1 MVQYESNCSAAALS
15 GGIEWYEMDRFSM
28 NWVWD
33 AMSLNLSS
41 TKELYGMMTEKVNV
55 GQRNTG
61 KVSCIGIVIMG

>member
-1 MVQYESNCSAAALS
+1 
-15 GGIEWYEMDRFSM
+15 M

-41 TKELYGMMTEKVNV
+41 TKELYGMTTEKANF

-61 KVSCIGIVIMG
+61 KVSCMGIVIMG